1 MGKVT
6 PTNPQGRGANPG
18 WRKNHQNDDIRDAMK
33 AKGIT
38 QAMLAKMI
46 DMQLSNTNRL
56 LKRELPENIREAL
69 FETIKRYD
77 PDKNPLGR

>member
-1 MGKVT
+1 
-6 PTNPQGRGANPG
+6 
-18 WRKNHQNDDIRDAMK
+18 MK

-56 LKRELPENIREAL
+56 LKRNLPENIREAL
-69 FETIKRYD
+69 FETIRRYD
-77 PDKNPLGR
+77 PEKNPLGR